1 VVADSD
7 RGDATLVTDDYTWLT
22 SMMIGRRQ
30 VVARSVGVGILG
42 LTGAATIVVQL
53 STLGPRGVAASAL
66 VSLAAV
72 CMLALAAVWMLRW
85 PSRRQCEAFGVI
97 TALAFA
103 AACLCQPYALIGL
116 GGSILL
122 AVVNAFGALLYST
135 RAVIVTTS
143 IATAVAVIL
152 GLELAR
158 RTGDPA
164 LSTAAVVVIVAIN
177 IGLPAAVK
185 SVLRTVRAELAEGD
199 RDALTGLYN
208 RRAFLRE
215 VGRLVQTTRDPDA
228 RLVLVVVDI
237 DDFKTVNDTAGH
249 AAGDRALVDIA
260 ATLTDQCAMTAVIA
274 RYGGEEFAIAD
285 VHTDEQASTLTER
298 LCARLATIAGP
309 VPFTASVGWS
319 SIGLRSITL
328 ARETDAIDALM
339 VRADSAMYAAKRNG
353 GNQVRHHPS
362 SGEVDEFSFDV
373 WLQRSAQVSAISD
386 DSQAARQRLD
396 AAVEGVGL
404 QSVFQPIV
412 ALADR
417 ATIGFEMLTRWP
429 QLNDPDPAAVLAQ
442 AESQGRTEELDR
454 LCIESALAAAVE
466 AGVDRDCWLFINTE
480 SSMADAVL
488 VGEHSDARLVFELT
502 ERRLLAHPGA
512 LLRKIDALRGQGHAI
527 ALDDV
532 GTDPDSL
539 ALLDIVSPDV
549 VKLAPGLI
557 QQGPRKDHV
566 RTLAAVLAHRARTNA
581 TILVEGIETTGQ
593 FERARTAG
601 ATLGQ
606 GYLFGRPAPTADW
619 SRPAEPWR
627 PERRGHLSSLDQR
640 TPFEIVATRARVSM
654 ERKSTLVALSRYLE
668 SLAAHAA
675 TPPIVL
681 ATVQRAEHFTGATR
695 RRFERLAASSPFVAV
710 YGQDLPEDL
719 GPRLRSVS
727 LDPGDPLTAEWTV
740 LVLGPDNATALI
752 SRERPSRLRLRRKA
766 DRMFATALT
775 HDREVVTAAAR
786 SLLSRVQ

>member
-1 VVADSD
+1 V
-7 RGDATLVTDDYTWLT
+7 GDATLVTDDYTWLT

-30 VVARSVGVGILG
+30 IIARSVVVGILG
-42 LTGAATIVVQL
+42 LAGAASLVIQF
-53 STLGPRGVAASAL
+53 SAMGPRGLLTSWVALASAVTLL
-66 VSLAAV
+66 VLAT
-72 CMLALAAVWMLRW
+72 VWVVRW
-85 PSRRQCEAFGVI
+85 PSRRQVEAFGLI
-97 TALAFA
+97 TAFAYA
-103 AACLCQPYALIGL
+103 AACLSQPYALIGL

-122 AVVNAFGALLYST
+122 AVINAFGALLYST
-135 RAVIVTTS
+135 RVVIVTTT
-143 IATAVAVIL
+143 IATAVAVLL
-152 GLELAR
+152 GIELAR

-164 LSTAAVVVIVAIN
+164 LSITAAVVVAAIN
-177 IGLPAAVK
+177 VGLPAAVK
-185 SVLRTVRAELAEGD
+185 SVLRTVRVELAEGD
-199 RDALTGLYN
+199 RDALTGLYH

-215 VGRLVQTTRDPDA
+215 VGSLVRTTRDPDA
-228 RLVLVVVDI
+228 RLVLVVVDV
-237 DDFKTVNDTAGH
+237 DDFKAINDTAGH

-260 ATLTDQCAMTAVIA
+260 ATLTDLCPVPAVIA

-285 VHTDEQASTLTER
+285 VLTDEQAGELTKH
-298 LCARLATIAGP
+298 LCARLAAIPGP

-319 SIGLRSITL
+319 SIGVRSISL
-328 ARETDAIDALM
+328 AAEAEAIDALM

-362 SGEVDEFSFDV
+362 AGEVDEFSFDV
-373 WLQRSAQVSAISD
+373 WLQRSAEVSAIPADHPGS
-386 DSQAARQRLD
+386 RQRLD

-412 ALADR
+412 TLADR

-429 QLNDPDPAAVLAQ
+429 QLDDPDPAAVLAQ
-442 AESQGRTEELDR
+442 AESQGRTGELDR
-454 LCIESALAAAVE
+454 LCIASALTAAVD

-488 VGEHSDARLVFELT
+488 VGERSDARLVFELT
-502 ERRLLAHPGA
+502 ERRLLAHPSA

-527 ALDDV
+527 AMDDV

-539 ALLDIVSPDV
+539 ALLDIVGPDV
-549 VKLAPGLI
+549 IKLAPELI

-581 TILVEGIETTGQ
+581 TILVEGIETSAQ
-593 FERARTAG
+593 LEKARTAG

-606 GYLFGRPAPTADW
+606 GYLFGRPLPTPQW
-619 SRPAEPWR
+619 TGPAAPWR
-627 PERRGHLSSLDQR
+627 PEHRGHPSPVDQR
-640 TPFEIVATRARVSM
+640 TPFEIVSPRARVSV
-654 ERKSTLVALSRYLE
+654 ERADTLVALSRYIE
-668 SLAAHAA
+668 SQAAHAA

-681 ATVQRAEHFTGATR
+681 VSVQSVEHLSDTAR
-695 RRFERLAASSPFVAV
+695 RRFERLAASSPLVAV
-710 YGQDLPEDL
+710 FGQGLPEDL
-719 GPRLRSVS
+719 GPRLRSVR
-727 LDPGDPLTAEWTV
+727 LDPDDPLSAEWTV

-752 SRERPSRLRLRRKA
+752 SRERPSRLRLRREG

-786 SLLSRVQ
+786 TLLSRVR